1 MKKKLIIGMVTGVLL
16 LSACGN
22 TSENSSSSAAEENQS
37 QNEQSVTNDNQS
49 QNQQSA
55 TNEDSLNANSTEN
68 ASSKASTTSEST
80 DTEES
85 ESSVVEA
92 DTEAQNEASSE
103 NEENLKEQ
111 YLEKLNQATKEL
123 EEKKNQLEDDSTYAM
138 KNMEG
143 ERFEVLDGLLNEIY
157 GVLEKQLPADEM
169 EALRKEQ
176 REWIEYRDKTAKK
189 ASLKYEGGT
198 MEQLEYVAVENDLT
212 EKRCYE
218 LVKNYMK

>member
-1 MKKKLIIGMVTGVLL
+1 MKKKLIIGMVTSALV

-22 TSENSSSSAAEENQS
+22 TSDDSSSEAAVENQS
-37 QNEQSVTNDNQS
+37 QNQP
-49 QNQQSA
+49 A
-55 TNEDSLNANSTEN
+55 TNEDSVNAESTGN
-68 ASSKASTTSEST
+68 ASKNAGSTSEQT

-85 ESSVVEA
+85 ESSAAEA
-92 DTEAQNEASSE
+92 DTEAKNEASSE
-103 NEENLKEQ
+103 NEENLKED
-111 YLEKLNQATKEL
+111 YLKKLNQATKEL
-123 EEKKNQLEDDSTYAM
+123 EEKKNQMDDDSTYAM

-143 ERFEVLDGLLNEIY
+143 ERFDVLDGLLNEIY

-169 EALRKEQ
+169 EELRKEQ

-218 LVKNYMK
+218 LVKTYME

>member
-1 MKKKLIIGMVTGVLL
+1 MKKNRKLIIGMVTGVLL

-22 TSENSSSSAAEENQS
+22 TSDDASSTAAEE
-37 QNEQSVTNDNQS
+37 NQS

-55 TNEDSLNANSTEN
+55 TNEDSVNADSTEN
-68 ASSKASTTSEST
+68 ASDNTGTTTESP
-80 DTEES
+80 DKEES
-85 ESSVVEA
+85 ESSEQVEA
-92 DTEAQNEASSE
+92 DTESKKETSSE
-103 NEENLKEQ
+103 NPASLKEE

-123 EEKKNQLEDDSTYAM
+123 EEKKNHLEDDSTYAL

>member
-1 MKKKLIIGMVTGVLL
+1 MKKNQKLLIGMVTSALL

-22 TSENSSSSAAEENQS
+22 STADSSSAAEENQS
-37 QNEQSVTNDNQS
+37 QGENQS
-49 QNQQSA
+49 QEQS
-55 TNEDSLNANSTEN
+55 TSNEKAGDANLSASNSTSANE
-68 ASSKASTTSEST
+68 SSTKA
-80 DTEES
+80 EES
-85 ESSVVEA
+85 ETNEEQAEA
-92 DTEAQNEASSE
+92 ETKEETSSE
-103 NEENLKEQ
+103 NEESLKEE

-123 EEKKNQLEDDSTYAM
+123 EEKKNNLEDDSTYAM

-143 ERFEVLDGLLNEIY
+143 ERFDVLDGLLNEIY
-157 GVLEKQLPADEM
+157 GVLEKQLPAEEM
-169 EALRKEQ
+169 EALRQEQ
-176 REWIEYRDKTAKK
+176 REWIDYRDKTAKK